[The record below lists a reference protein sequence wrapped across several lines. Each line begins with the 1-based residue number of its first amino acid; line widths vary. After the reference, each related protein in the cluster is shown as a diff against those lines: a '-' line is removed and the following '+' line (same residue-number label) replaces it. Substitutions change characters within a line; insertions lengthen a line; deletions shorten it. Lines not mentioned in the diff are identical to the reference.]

1 MDMKNDVIV
10 VTTCKFFTYSRN
22 KKVRIDILLRIFFK
36 ASLYIYLIYT
46 NQVVISIAILP
57 INVTTNNLAL
67 SNQGKK
73 SITKNESKIHP
84 LL

>member
-22 KKVRIDILLRIFFK
+22 KKVRILLRIFFK

-73 SITKNESKIHP
+73 SITKYESKIHP